1 MTEQHVP
8 ARTRPALLRQVSLL
22 SLLMLFLLA
31 GEADAQSRRV
41 RPLQVGRE
49 APEFSLTTLDGSTVS
64 LADFR
69 GNKPVV
75 VVFYRGWV
83 GYW

>member
-1 MTEQHVP
+1 MIEQDVP
-8 ARTRPALLRQVSLL
+8 APKRPAMLRRVTVL

-31 GEADAQSRRV
+31 GEADAQSRTV

-49 APEFSLTTLDGSTVS
+49 APEISLTALDGSRVS
-64 LADFR
+64 LADFK